1 DRGLPVLKLF
11 PKDFDTTTR
20 EIGTLGLVLGN
31 AESGEAIAAT
41 MRARR
46 DAVVQAVAGASR
58 PTAYYEMDG
67 SDPSKP
73 FAAGPN
79 GFYGQLVELAGATN
93 IFADLPGDFTQVSA
107 ESVVGRDPE
116 LIILADAYQP

>member
-1 DRGLPVLKLF
+1 MRDRGVPVLKLF

-20 EIGTLGLVLGN
+20 EIATLGRVLGK

-46 DAVVQAVAGASR
+46 DAVVQAVTGATR
-58 PTAYYEMDG
+58 PTAYYEMDA

-79 GFYGQLVELAGATN
+79 GFYGQLEDLAGATN
-93 IFADLPGDFTQVSA
+93 IFADVPGDFAQVSA
-107 ESVVGRDPE
+107 ERSSPE
-116 LIILADAYQP
+116 ILS